1 MADLSVIW
9 LSSSIVVLLFGSAFF
24 SMSETALMAANRN
37 KLRSI
42 AEEESVG
49 TPRGKRAAR
58 TMRLL
63 ERPEEIIATILVG
76 NNIVNVAASAF
87 ATALALELLGSSG
100 LAVATGLMTLVVLVS
115 GEVTPKSFA
124 AQKAEWV
131 SLRVS
136 APIAF
141 FSVVFKPISRTLTAF
156 ANSLIR
162 GMGGSRLMSTPF
174 LAEDEIKVLLDVGQE
189 EGSIEEHEA
198 DFIENVFEF
207 TDQDVREVARPFSE
221 VNWVRPDDDLTVV
234 VEVANKSGHS
244 RLPVIRESTLE
255 VLGMVYVKD
264 LLFISDTE
272 LKEMTASSILRPIG
286 RFAPATKV
294 AHVFKDM
301 QRTGNHLGMVVE
313 EDGHP
318 TGLVSMED
326 LLEEI
331 VGEIED
337 EYEMARRRVV
347 RARKTIHE
355 EGRRR
360 REGQQPSEVHRTE
373 TSSSRG
379 GERPAGES

>member
-1 MADLSVIW
+1 MADLSIIW
-9 LSSSIVVLLFGSAFF
+9 LSSSIVALLFGSAFF

-42 AEEESVG
+42 AEEATG
-49 TPRGKRAAR
+49 PRAKRAAR

-63 ERPEEIIATILVG
+63 ERPEEVIATILVG
-76 NNIVNVAASAF
+76 NNVVNVAASAF
-87 ATALALELLGSSG
+87 ATALALELFGNSG
-100 LAVATGLMTLVVLVS
+100 LAIATGAMTLIVLVW

-131 SLRVS
+131 SMRVS
-136 APIAF
+136 GPIAF
-141 FSVVFKPISRTLTAF
+141 FNIIFKPVSRTLTAF

-174 LAEDEIKVLLDVGQE
+174 LAEDEIKVLLDIGQE
-189 EGSIEEHEA
+189 EGSIEQHEA

-207 TDQDVREVARPFSE
+207 TDREIHEVARPFSE

-234 VEVANKSGHS
+234 VEMANKSGHS
-244 RLPVIRESTLE
+244 RLPVLRESTLE

-264 LLFISDTE
+264 LLFISDSE
-272 LKEMTASSILRPIG
+272 LKEMDASSILRPIG
-286 RFAPATKV
+286 RFAPSTKV
-294 AHVFKDM
+294 ALAFKDM
-301 QRTGNHLGMVVE
+301 QRTGNHMGMVVE
-313 EDGHP
+313 SDGHP

-337 EYEMARRRVV
+337 EYEMAQRRVA
-347 RARKTIHE
+347 RARLTIHE
-355 EGRRR
+355 AAKKRQEEKEASRSAKTAMSARRD
-360 REGQQPSEVHRTE
+360 
-373 TSSSRG
+373 
-379 GERPAGES
+379 PAADES

>member
-1 MADLSVIW
+1 MADLSIIW
-9 LSSSIVVLLFGSAFF
+9 LSSSIIVLLFGSAFF

-37 KLRSI
+37 KLRSL
-42 AEEESVG
+42 AEEASG
-49 TPRGKRAAR
+49 ARAKRAAR
-58 TMRLL
+58 TLRLL

-87 ATALALELLGSSG
+87 ATALALELFANGG
-100 LAVATGLMTLVVLVS
+100 LAIATGAMTLIVLIW

-124 AQKAEWV
+124 AQKAELV
-131 SLRVS
+131 SMRIS
-136 APIAF
+136 APIVF
-141 FSVVFKPISRTLTAF
+141 FSVLFKPISRTLTVF

-207 TDQDVREVARPFSE
+207 TDREVHEVARPFSE
-221 VNWVRPDDDLTVV
+221 VNWVRPEDDLTVV
-234 VEVANKSGHS
+234 VEMANKSGHS

-264 LLFISDTE
+264 LLFISDSE
-272 LKEMTASSILRPIG
+272 LNEMNASSILRPIG
-286 RFAPATKV
+286 RFPASAKV
-294 AHVFKDM
+294 AQAFKDM
-301 QRTGNHLGMVVE
+301 QRTGNHLGIIVE
-313 EDGHP
+313 SDGHP

-337 EYEMARRRVV
+337 EYEMARRRVA

-355 EGRRR
+355 AAKKRQEAHDVVRSETQAPGRRDR
-360 REGQQPSEVHRTE
+360 LADDS
-373 TSSSRG
+373 
-379 GERPAGES
+379 